1 MWPSLTE
8 QFRQRRPRFRAFRT
22 TVDDRVVDEPA
33 FEPAAP
39 RPYRDFDPVLLH
51 VGAGGEEQPALRHR
65 AHAVILAPFIQALP
79 VGRLAGLDPGL
90 AQHRVD
96 EAALRLVRGLARL
109 PLPGDPLPR
118 QPANGGIEAGEVKAD
133 AQGIDRR

>member
-1 MWPSLTE
+1 M
-8 QFRQRRPRFRAFRT
+8 
-22 TVDDRVVDEPA
+22 VNEPA

-79 VGRLAGLDPGL
+79 VGCLAGLDPGL
-90 AQHRVD
+90 AQRGVD
-96 EAALRLVRGLARL
+96 EAALRLVRCLARL
-109 PLPGDPLPR
+109 PLPGDPLPGE
-118 QPANGGIEAGEVKAD
+118 PADGAIEARQVKAD
-133 AQGIDRR
+133 GQWIGPRSSPAATR